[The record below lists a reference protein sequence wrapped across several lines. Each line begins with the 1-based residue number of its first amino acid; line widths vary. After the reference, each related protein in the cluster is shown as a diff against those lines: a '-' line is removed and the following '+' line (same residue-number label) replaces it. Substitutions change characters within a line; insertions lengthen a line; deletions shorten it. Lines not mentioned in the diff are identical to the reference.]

1 MNRGKGR
8 AIGGTGGAGYREGRP
23 ACRLPGRVQRALW
36 PRGQPRRRCYDACMK
51 RTTIS
56 QPDELA
62 LALERE
68 ARRRGESVSALTR
81 QVLAERFGLAG
92 GARRLPIRNLGRS
105 GRSDTSA
112 RIEELLAAEWR
123 DDRDR

>member
-1 MNRGKGR
+1 
-8 AIGGTGGAGYREGRP
+8 
-23 ACRLPGRVQRALW
+23 
-36 PRGQPRRRCYDACMK
+36 MK

-56 QPDELA
+56 LPDELA